1 MDQERNRGKK
11 YTVLKGIKNDIRC
24 HISSQE
30 KLEAHLLD
38 YMQKHPELTPDPPSP
53 PQGEFQK
60 IMESLDKRG
69 SRTVVRKQLKALYFG
84 RRVFQLIQKP
94 LMILMVV
101 LVLLAASSMGAFS
114 KRSCVF
120 QTVKDRTGVSGAYRK

>member
-1 MDQERNRGKK
+1 MGQERDCGKK
-11 YTVLKGIKNDIRC
+11 CTVLKRIKNDMGCRV
-24 HISSQE
+24 SSQE

-53 PQGEFQK
+53 PQGEFRK
-60 IMESLDKRG
+60 IMEGLDRRG
-69 SRTVVRKQLKALYFG
+69 SKTVVRKQLKALYFC
-84 RRVFQLIQKP
+84 RRVFQLLQKP

-114 KRSCVF
+114 K
-120 QTVKDRTGVSGAYRK
+120 VSGASQTMKDRPGVSDVYKK

>member
-1 MDQERNRGKK
+1 MGQERNRGKRC
-11 YTVLKGIKNDIRC
+11 TILKEIKKDIGCRV
-24 HISSQE
+24 SSQE

-60 IMESLDKRG
+60 IMERLDKRG

-114 KRSCVF
+114 KRSCVN
-120 QTVKDRTGVSGAYRK
+120 QTVKDRPGVSGAYKK